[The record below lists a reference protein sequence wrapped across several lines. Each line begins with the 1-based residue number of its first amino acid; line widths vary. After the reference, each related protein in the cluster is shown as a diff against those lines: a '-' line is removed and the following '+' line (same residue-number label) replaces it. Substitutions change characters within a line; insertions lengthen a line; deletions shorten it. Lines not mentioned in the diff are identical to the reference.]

1 MWSFID
7 FALNTLILNV
17 VLLHSFLFLY
27 YWFCLSTSSTITLSY
42 KFKNG
47 LPLEGLNFVSG
58 TSIIL
63 NFETN
68 LAKNIFISVIANLC
82 PIQTR
87 WPDPKGLQVN
97 STILSAFSFKN
108 RSGWNELG
116 SGKNSSSKKWGRIYK
131 SWFANFFSLI
141 LPLKKVLQFYL
152 VSSNQNFSVE
162 IRVNFFQIPKCAG
175 RVGSWILVPFGILI
189 PQTVASWTQS
199 LSCSNAGGLNLSTS
213 IIAASIKCMSLI

>member
-116 SGKNSSSKKWGRIYK
+116 SGKNSSSEKWGRNYK

-141 LPLKKVLQFYL
+141 LPLKKAKGIVSLTKIYPSNSSALVKNMEELKFTYNLAVKFVLYIFL
-152 VSSNQNFSVE
+152 VNTQRFDNNSTCLTYSNLFICNE
-162 IRVNFFQIPKCAG
+162 IK
-175 RVGSWILVPFGILI
+175 
-189 PQTVASWTQS
+189 
-199 LSCSNAGGLNLSTS
+199 
-213 IIAASIKCMSLI
+213 

>member
-97 STILSAFSFKN
+97 STILSAFPFKN

-116 SGKNSSSKKWGRIYK
+116 SGKNSSSKKWERIYK
-131 SWFANFFSLI
+131 SWFANFFHS
-141 LPLKKVLQFYL
+141 FYL
-152 VSSNQNFSVE
+152 WKTSCNSTWSHQIKISVLKLE
-162 IRVNFFQIPKCAG
+162 LIFFKYLN
-175 RVGSWILVPFGILI
+175 VLEELVVESLFLLEYWYHRLSHLGHKVYHVLMLEVLI
-189 PQTVASWTQS
+189 
-199 LSCSNAGGLNLSTS
+199 
-213 IIAASIKCMSLI
+213 

>member
-116 SGKNSSSKKWGRIYK
+116 SGKNSSSKKWERIYK
-131 SWFANFFSLI
+131 SWFANFFSHFTSEKSLAI
-141 LPLKKVLQFYL
+141 LPGLIKSK
-152 VSSNQNFSVE
+152 
-162 IRVNFFQIPKCAG
+162 FQC
-175 RVGSWILVPFGILI
+175 W
-189 PQTVASWTQS
+189 
-199 LSCSNAGGLNLSTS
+199 N
-213 IIAASIKCMSLI
+213 

>member
-1 MWSFID
+1 MKLFWLMTIRMTKVWFKKSFQITKS

-152 VSSNQNFSVE
+152 VSSNQSLNVE
-162 IRVNFFQIPKCAG
+162 IRLRVNFFKYLN
-175 RVGSWILVPFGILI
+175 VLEELV
-189 PQTVASWTQS
+189 VES
-199 LSCSNAGGLNLSTS
+199 LFLLE
-213 IIAASIKCMSLI
+213 

>member
-82 PIQTR
+82 PIQIR

-116 SGKNSSSKKWGRIYK
+116 SGKNSSSKKWERIYK
-131 SWFANFFSLI
+131 SLFANLFSLI
-141 LPLKKVLQFYL
+141 LPLKKVFQFYQ
-152 VSSNQNFSVE
+152 VSSNQSFSVE
-162 IRVNFFQIPKCAG
+162 IRVNLFKYLN
-175 RVGSWILVPFGILI
+175 VLEELVVESLFLLEYWYYRLSHLGHKVYHVLMLEVLI
-189 PQTVASWTQS
+189 
-199 LSCSNAGGLNLSTS
+199 
-213 IIAASIKCMSLI
+213 

>member
-116 SGKNSSSKKWGRIYK
+116 SGKNSSSKKWERIYK
-131 SWFANFFSLI
+131 SWFTNFFSLI

-152 VSSNQNFSVE
+152 VSSNQSFNVE
-162 IRVNFFQIPKCAG
+162 IRVNFFKYLN
-175 RVGSWILVPFGILI
+175 VLEELVVESLFLLEYWCHRLSHLGHKVYHVPMLEVLI
-189 PQTVASWTQS
+189 
-199 LSCSNAGGLNLSTS
+199 
-213 IIAASIKCMSLI
+213 